1 MRHSFNQAK
10 CLLEKEF
17 GLIIP
22 VKVTSINLGH
32 TIDYMQYTFII
43 QRQNYPITP
52 NRTLSASVTSKQSA
66 VPFFP
71 TKKSPNI
78 SYMIYWDFLFLTIEA
93 LLWIIRVPEVATNLV
108 EGLVNP
114 LGQAA
119 YLVEAG
125 IIVIP
130 GVGVDGNGIAAV
142 MGHEGG
148 HVILLWGT

>member
-52 NRTLSASVTSKQSA
+52 NRTL
-66 VPFFP
+66 FLP

-78 SYMIYWDFLFLTIEA
+78 SYMIYWDFFISNDRSLA
-93 LLWIIRVPEVATNLV
+93 L
-108 EGLVNP
+108 
-114 LGQAA
+114 
-119 YLVEAG
+119 
-125 IIVIP
+125 
-130 GVGVDGNGIAAV
+130 
-142 MGHEGG
+142 GHKGARGRNESG
-148 HVILLWGT
+148 

>member
-1 MRHSFNQAK
+1 MSTR
-10 CLLEKEF
+10 KEL
-17 GLIIP
+17 GLIIT
-22 VKVTSINLGH
+22 VKVISINLGH
-32 TIDYMQYTFII
+32 TIAYMQYTFIM
-43 QRQNYPITP
+43 QFQNYPITI
-52 NRTLSASVTSKQSA
+52 NCTL
-66 VPFFP
+66 FFP

-93 LLWIIRVPEVATNLV
+93 LLWVIRVPEVGTNLV
-108 EGLVNP
+108 EGLINP

-119 YLVEAG
+119 YLVEAR

-142 MGHEGG
+142 LGHEGG

>member
-1 MRHSFNQAK
+1 MSTR
-10 CLLEKEF
+10 KEL
-17 GLIIP
+17 GLIIT
-22 VKVTSINLGH
+22 VKVISINLGH
-32 TIDYMQYTFII
+32 TIAYMQYTFIM
-43 QRQNYPITP
+43 QFQNYPITI
-52 NRTLSASVTSKQSA
+52 NCTL
-66 VPFFP
+66 FFP

-93 LLWIIRVPEVATNLV
+93 LLWVIRVPEVGTNLV

-119 YLVEAG
+119 YLVEAR

-142 MGHEGG
+142 LGHEGG

>member
-1 MRHSFNQAK
+1 MSTR
-10 CLLEKEF
+10 KEL
-17 GLIIP
+17 GLIIT
-22 VKVTSINLGH
+22 VKVISINLGH
-32 TIDYMQYTFII
+32 TIAYMQYTFIM
-43 QRQNYPITP
+43 QFQNYPITI
-52 NRTLSASVTSKQSA
+52 NCTL
-66 VPFFP
+66 FFP

-93 LLWIIRVPEVATNLV
+93 LLWVIRVPEVGTNLV

-119 YLVEAG
+119 YLVEAR

-142 MGHEGG
+142 LGHEGG
-148 HVILLWGT
+148 HVILLWGP

>member
-1 MRHSFNQAK
+1 MSTR
-10 CLLEKEF
+10 KEL
-17 GLIIP
+17 GLIIT
-22 VKVTSINLGH
+22 VKVISINLGH
-32 TIDYMQYTFII
+32 TIAYMQYTFIM
-43 QRQNYPITP
+43 QFQNYPITI
-52 NRTLSASVTSKQSA
+52 NCTL
-66 VPFFP
+66 FFP

-93 LLWIIRVPEVATNLV
+93 LLWIIRVPEVGTNLV

-142 MGHEGG
+142 LGHEGG

>member
-1 MRHSFNQAK
+1 MSTR
-10 CLLEKEF
+10 KEL
-17 GLIIP
+17 GLIIT
-22 VKVTSINLGH
+22 VKVISINLGH
-32 TIDYMQYTFII
+32 TIAYMQYTFIM
-43 QRQNYPITP
+43 QFQNYPITI
-52 NRTLSASVTSKQSA
+52 NCTL
-66 VPFFP
+66 FFP

-78 SYMIYWDFLFLTIEA
+78 SYMIYWDFSFLTIEA
-93 LLWIIRVPEVATNLV
+93 LLWIIRVPEVGTNLV

-142 MGHEGG
+142 LGHEGG